1 MSKPAN
7 PTPRESSLP
16 AWLLVPAAIGLL
28 VGGALA
34 VHWANREPPPQP
46 RGPDGPMVGATLYD
60 FTPPAPAGRVY
71 SVTNDV
77 EHGVRVVKIR
87 VSADGDELVVDAET
101 GRLIEARPPRP
112 ATAPM
117 TPTLLAP

>member
-1 MSKPAN
+1 MSNLAN
-7 PTPRESSLP
+7 QGRAESALP
-16 AWLLVPAAIGLL
+16 AWLILPAAIGLL
-28 VGGALA
+28 VGGGLA
-34 VHWANREPPPQP
+34 VTWANREPTSPAAAE
-46 RGPDGPMVGATLYD
+46 G
-60 FTPPAPAGRVY
+60 PAPGTRPLKFLPPPTEPTGMY
-71 SVTNDV
+71 SVTNAV

-87 VSADGDELVVDAET
+87 VSSDGDELVVDAET